1 VEQADRE
8 TIAASFSVSP
18 SVLQPF
24 SLSAIPRMPWP
35 LYLALKQLFPSGR
48 RFPFFTFMSGLGVA
62 VGVTLLH
69 VATSVMGG
77 FGYEIRRMIVD
88 TQGEIQV
95 VSRVGIREPA
105 AMMEEVRKVPGVAGV
120 TPAVHGVVMVMH
132 RNVPAYPQIQGVDL
146 ETVNEVFNL
155 HRFIVRGM
163 LDDLDDDSVI
173 LSTTL
178 AQSIGAYVGSELEI
192 YTPLLIERLS
202 KDEVLLP
209 KVVRVAGLIEFGHKQ
224 FDSST
229 VVTTL
234 RTMQELYGLEGT
246 VHALNVRIEAGR
258 DEFAMVREI
267 NPVLPPD
274 MRAQTWFV
282 TNSEFQSIIQFEK
295 YMVFFLL
302 TFIVIVAALSIMS
315 SLLISVVR
323 KTREIGLV
331 GALGARGRDVALC
344 FCAQGLILGVVGTAL
359 GLGLGELVLHYRN
372 EIVQIIAG
380 ATVGEDVFQ
389 QFYQFANLPAHTLA
403 SDVLVI
409 TVGSVLASTLA
420 GVLPAWRASRLNP
433 VEALRNE

>member
-1 VEQADRE
+1 
-8 TIAASFSVSP
+8 
-18 SVLQPF
+18 
-24 SLSAIPRMPWP
+24 MPWP
-35 LYLALKQLFPSGR
+35 LYLALKQLFPTGR

-62 VGVTLLH
+62 VGVMMLH

-95 VSRVGIREPA
+95 VGRGGIADPA
-105 AMMEEVRKVPGVAGV
+105 AAMATVRSVPGVAGV
-120 TPAVHGVVMVMH
+120 TPAVQGVVMVMH
-132 RNVPAYPQIQGVDL
+132 RNVPAYPRIQGVDL
-146 ETVNEVFNL
+146 ATVGEVFNL
-155 HRFIVRGM
+155 SRFMVRGS

-178 AQSIGAYVGSELEI
+178 AREIGAWVGSEIEV
-192 YTPLLIERLS
+192 YTPLLIERLG

-209 KVVRVAGLIEFGHKQ
+209 RIVRVAGLIEYGHKQ
-224 FDSST
+224 FDSTT

-234 RTMQELYGLEGT
+234 RTMQELYGFNAE
-246 VHALNVRIEAGR
+246 VQSLNVRVAQGE
-258 DEFAMVREI
+258 DEYEVVRRL
-267 NPVLPPD
+267 NAVLPAGTV
-274 MRAQTWFV
+274 AQTWFV
-282 TNSEFQSIIQFEK
+282 TNAEFQSIIQFEK

-302 TFIVIVAALSIMS
+302 TFIVVVAALSIMS

-344 FCAQGLILGVVGTAL
+344 FCAQGLLLGTIGTAL
-359 GLGLGELVLHYRN
+359 GMGIGELVLHYRN
-372 EIVQIIAG
+372 EIVRVLAG

-389 QFYQFANLPAHTLA
+389 QFYQFVNLPSHTLL
-403 SDVLVI
+403 SDVVVI
-409 TVGSVLASTLA
+409 VVGSIVASTLA
-420 GVLPAWRASRLNP
+420 GVLPAWRASRLKP

>member
-1 VEQADRE
+1 
-8 TIAASFSVSP
+8 
-18 SVLQPF
+18 
-24 SLSAIPRMPWP
+24 MPWP

-62 VGVTLLH
+62 VGVMMLH

-95 VSRVGIREPA
+95 VGRGGIADPA
-105 AMMEEVRKVPGVAGV
+105 AAMATVRSVPGVAGV
-120 TPAVHGVVMVMH
+120 TPAVQGVVMVMH
-132 RNVPAYPQIQGVDL
+132 RNVPAYPRIQGVDL
-146 ETVNEVFNL
+146 ATVGEVFNL
-155 HRFIVRGM
+155 SRFMVRGS

-178 AQSIGAYVGSELEI
+178 AREIGAWVGSEIEV
-192 YTPLLIERLS
+192 YTPLLIERLG

-209 KVVRVAGLIEFGHKQ
+209 RIVRVAGLIEYGHKQ
-224 FDSST
+224 FDSTT

-234 RTMQELYGLEGT
+234 RTMQELYGFNAE
-246 VHALNVRIEAGR
+246 VQSLNVRVASGE
-258 DEFAMVREI
+258 DEYEIVRRL
-267 NPVLPPD
+267 NAVLPAG
-274 MRAQTWFV
+274 MSAQTWFV
-282 TNSEFQSIIQFEK
+282 TNAEFQSIIQFEK

-302 TFIVIVAALSIMS
+302 TFIVVVAALSIMS

-344 FCAQGLILGVVGTAL
+344 FCAQGLLLGTIGTAL
-359 GLGLGELVLHYRN
+359 GMGIGELVLHYRN
-372 EIVQIIAG
+372 EIVRVLAG

-389 QFYQFANLPAHTLA
+389 QFYQFVNLPSHTLL
-403 SDVLVI
+403 SDVVVI
-409 TVGSVLASTLA
+409 VVGSILASTLA
-420 GVLPAWRASRLNP
+420 GVLPAWRASRLKP